1 MADYIKEK
9 ALPQLLEYGIEFFSQ
24 QHKEQ
29 GGVTK
34 AHIHPAIEFI
44 YVMEGR
50 YDIGVDNEIFTVE
63 KGDLL
68 LFRSNVIHTM
78 RHRSENNGIGQYY
91 VLKIN
96 PTLLF
101 QIFTGKDTSGCV
113 IPFIHKSSEDISFF
127 PAENIPEETQKIL
140 YDMIEEHAR
149 SDKFFYAS
157 ERAYAAK
164 LLISLLRTVVPPK
177 ASVLDGDISEKSVS
191 LIHESVKYINEN
203 YASDIT
209 PTDCA
214 ASIHLSYSYFAK
226 LFRAVMG
233 KTFKEYLTSV
243 RLAKAHSILL
253 STPLPITDVAASCGY
268 SNLSYFISEYKKVYG
283 KTPRDT
289 KKELWGK

>member
-1 MADYIKEK
+1 MSDYFKEK
-9 ALPQLLEYGIEFFSQ
+9 ALPQLLEYGIEFFSL

-44 YVMEGR
+44 YVTAGR
-50 YDIGVDNEIFTVE
+50 YDIGVDNEIFAAE
-63 KGDLL
+63 EGDLL
-68 LFRSNVIHTM
+68 LFRSNVIHTLN
-78 RHRSENNGIGQYY
+78 HRSENNGVGKYY

-101 QIFTGKDTSGCV
+101 HIFTGKDSGGCV

-127 PAENIPEETQKIL
+127 PAESIPEETKKIL
-140 YDMIEEHAR
+140 EDMIEEHAR

-157 ERAYAAK
+157 ERAYAAR
-164 LLISLLRTVVPPK
+164 LLISLLRTVIKPK
-177 ASVLDGDISEKSVS
+177 SAIDDGEISERSVA
-191 LIHESVKYINEN
+191 LIHESVNYINNN

-209 PTDCA
+209 PSDCA

-233 KTFKEYLTSV
+233 KTFKEYLTGV
-243 RLAKAHSILL
+243 RLAKAHNILI
-253 STPLPITDVAASCGY
+253 STSLPITDVATSCGY
-268 SNLSYFISEYKKVYG
+268 SNLSYFISEYRRVYG
-283 KTPRDT
+283 RTPRDT
-289 KKELWGK
+289 RKELTRK